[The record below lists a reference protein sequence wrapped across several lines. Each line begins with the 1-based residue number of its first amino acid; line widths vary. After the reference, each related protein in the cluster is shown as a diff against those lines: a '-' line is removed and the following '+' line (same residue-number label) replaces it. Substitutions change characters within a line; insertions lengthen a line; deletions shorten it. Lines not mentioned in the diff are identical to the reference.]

1 MRKVNLWYNNL
12 AEYYMR
18 KPGYYIING
27 ITMYRLLVAPVLV
40 FLIFN
45 NNINLFKWMLAISFF
60 TDLID
65 GVLARKFRITS
76 VFGSKLDS
84 LADDLTIVAAIIGVF
99 VFKPQFINDNRAIF
113 IILFT
118 LFLFQTVFALIKY
131 RKISSFHTYLAKVA
145 AILQGTFLV
154 LMFFFHE
161 PLYFLFYAA
170 AIVTALDLIEE
181 IILVIIIP
189 KWEANVKGLYWVY
202 KRKAIDQN

>member
-1 MRKVNLWYNNL
+1 MQ
-12 AEYYMR
+12 
-18 KPGYYIING
+18 KPSYYIING

-45 NNINLFKWMLAISFF
+45 NNIDLFKWMLAISFF

-65 GVLARKFRITS
+65 GVLARKFRVTS

-84 LADDLTIVAAIIGVF
+84 MADDLTIVAAIIGVF
-99 VFKPQFINDNRAIF
+99 VLKSRFIYDNRVIF
-113 IILFT
+113 IILFA

-131 RKISSFHTYLAKVA
+131 HKISSFHTYLAKVA

-154 LMFFFHE
+154 LLFFFPE

-170 AIVTALDLIEE
+170 ATVTALDLIEE
-181 IILVIIIP
+181 IVLVMIIP
-189 KWEANVKGLYWVY
+189 KWEANVKGIYWVY
-202 KRKAIDQN
+202 KRKPIDQN

>member
-1 MRKVNLWYNNL
+1 
-12 AEYYMR
+12 MR

-27 ITMYRLLVAPVLV
+27 ITMYRLLAAPVMV

-45 NNINLFKWMLAISFF
+45 NNINLFKWMLALSFF

-65 GVLARKFRITS
+65 GVLARKFGITS

-84 LADDLTIVAAIIGVF
+84 IADDLTIVAAIIGVF
-99 VFKPQFINDNRAIF
+99 VFKPRFIYDNRVVF

-154 LMFFFHE
+154 LLFFFSE
-161 PLYFLFYAA
+161 PLYLLFYTA

-181 IILVIIIP
+181 IVLVIIIP
-189 KWEANVKGLYWVY
+189 KWEANVKGIYWVY
-202 KRKAIDQN
+202 KRKAIDHN

>member
-1 MRKVNLWYNNL
+1 
-12 AEYYMR
+12 
-18 KPGYYIING
+18 
-27 ITMYRLLVAPVLV
+27 
-40 FLIFN
+40 
-45 NNINLFKWMLAISFF
+45 MLAISFF

-65 GVLARKFRITS
+65 GVLARKFRIAS

-84 LADDLTIVAAIIGVF
+84 MADDLTVVAAIIGVF
-99 VFKPQFINDNRAIF
+99 VLKPQFINDNRVIF
-113 IILFT
+113 IILFA
-118 LFLFQTVFALIKY
+118 LFVFQTVFALIKY

-154 LMFFFHE
+154 LLFFFPE

-202 KRKAIDQN
+202 KRNILSK

>member
-1 MRKVNLWYNNL
+1 MH
-12 AEYYMR
+12 
-18 KPGYYIING
+18 KPSYYIING
-27 ITMYRLLVAPVLV
+27 ITAYRLLVAPVLV

-65 GVLARKFRITS
+65 GVLARKFGVAS

-84 LADDLTIVAAIIGVF
+84 IADDLTIVAAIIGVF
-99 VFKPQFINDNRAIF
+99 VLKPQFIEDNRVIF

-118 LFLFQTVFALIKY
+118 LFVFQTAFSLIKY
-131 RKISSFHTYLAKVA
+131 RKISSFHTYLAKIA

-154 LMFFFHE
+154 LLFFFPE

-181 IILVIIIP
+181 IVLVIIIP
-189 KWEANVKGLYWVY
+189 KWEANVKGIYWVY
-202 KRKAIDQN
+202 KRNILSK

>member
-1 MRKVNLWYNNL
+1 
-12 AEYYMR
+12 
-18 KPGYYIING
+18 
-27 ITMYRLLVAPVLV
+27 
-40 FLIFN
+40 
-45 NNINLFKWMLAISFF
+45 MLAISFF

-65 GVLARKFRITS
+65 GILARKFRIAS

-84 LADDLTIVAAIIGVF
+84 MADDLTVVAAIIGVF
-99 VFKPQFINDNRAIF
+99 VLKPQFIYDNRVIF
-113 IILFT
+113 IILFA

-154 LMFFFHE
+154 LLFFFPE

-181 IILVIIIP
+181 IILVMIIP

-202 KRKAIDQN
+202 KRNILSK

>member
-1 MRKVNLWYNNL
+1 MQ
-12 AEYYMR
+12 
-18 KPGYYIING
+18 KPSYYIVNV
-27 ITMYRLLVAPVLV
+27 ITAYRLLAAPVLV

-45 NNINLFKWMLAISFF
+45 NTINLFKWMLALSFF

-65 GVLARKFRITS
+65 GVLARKFGVAS

-84 LADDLTIVAAIIGVF
+84 IADDLTVVAAIIGVF
-99 VFKPQFINDNRAIF
+99 ILKPQFIDDNRVVF
-113 IILFT
+113 IILFI
-118 LFLFQTVFALIKY
+118 LFVFQTALALIKY
-131 RKISSFHTYLAKVA
+131 RKISSFHTYIAKVA

-154 LMFFFHE
+154 LLFFFAE

>member
-1 MRKVNLWYNNL
+1 
-12 AEYYMR
+12 MR
-18 KPGYYIING
+18 KPGYYIVNG

-45 NNINLFKWMLAISFF
+45 NNLDLFKWMLAISFF

-65 GVLARKFRITS
+65 GVLARMFRITS

-84 LADDLTIVAAIIGVF
+84 IADDLTIVAAIIGVF
-99 VFKPQFINDNRAIF
+99 VFKARFIYDNRVIF
-113 IILFT
+113 IILFI

-131 RKISSFHTYLAKVA
+131 HKISSFHTYLAKVA

-154 LMFFFHE
+154 LLFFFPE

-189 KWEANVKGLYWVY
+189 KWEANVKGIYWVY

>member
-1 MRKVNLWYNNL
+1 
-12 AEYYMR
+12 
-18 KPGYYIING
+18 
-27 ITMYRLLVAPVLV
+27 MYRLLVAPVLV

-45 NNINLFKWMLAISFF
+45 NNLDLFKWMIAISFF

-84 LADDLTIVAAIIGVF
+84 MADDLTIVAAIIGVF
-99 VFKPQFINDNRAIF
+99 VLKSGFLYDNRVIF
-113 IILFT
+113 IILFV
-118 LFLFQTVFALIKY
+118 LFLFQTAFALIKY
-131 RKISSFHTYLAKVA
+131 HKISSFHTYLAKVA

-154 LMFFFHE
+154 LLFFFPE

-181 IILVIIIP
+181 IVLVMIIP
-189 KWEANVKGLYWVY
+189 KWEANVKGIYWVY
-202 KRKAIDQN
+202 KRKLIDQK